1 MTKGLAILV
10 GSPPKAKDSDIEN
23 QERENALRAFM
34 SATQNGDVQQG
45 LKAWARMSACG
56 PPPMPSDDGEGESDN
71 PPMDEKP
78 SKGKTSMYRE
88 ED

>member
-10 GSPPKAKDSDIEN
+10 GGPPKEQGSDIQDE
-23 QERENALRAFM
+23 ERKNALRAFM
-34 SATQNGDVQQG
+34 SAVQNGDVQQG
-45 LKAWARMSACG
+45 LKAWARMDACG
-56 PPPMPSDDGEGESDN
+56 PPSMPSDDEEGAPDN
-71 PPMDEKP
+71 APMDEKP